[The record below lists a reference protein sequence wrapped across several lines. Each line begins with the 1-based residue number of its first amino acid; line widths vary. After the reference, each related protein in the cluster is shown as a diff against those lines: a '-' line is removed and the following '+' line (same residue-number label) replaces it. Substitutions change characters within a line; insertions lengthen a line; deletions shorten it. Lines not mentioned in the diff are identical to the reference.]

1 MQQLIDKKIKIYFY
15 MFLLLI
21 LSSTYNSNLS
31 KFLNDLF
38 KISIIEIENKTYKDE
53 FNEILN
59 QNIFLIDHDNIM
71 KTLIKF
77 PILEKF
83 KINKVYPNKVN
94 IQIFETKPVAK
105 IYLNNELFVIGKNEN
120 IFKSNIYHDEIPLIE
135 GKYDKDKINF
145 FLKAILF
152 ENFNLSLI
160 DKLILYPSN
169 RWDILLKDQT
179 IIKLQNKNIKK
190 NLKRIKILLEDT
202 NFKKK
207 VIDLR
212 IENRII
218 VSNE

>member
-135 GKYDKDKINF
+135 GKYYKKKINF

-190 NLKRIKILLEDT
+190 I
-202 NFKKK
+202 
-207 VIDLR
+207 
-212 IENRII
+212 
-218 VSNE
+218 